1 MAGHSKW
8 SNIKHKKK
16 KEDKK
21 RNKLFN
27 KHLREIS
34 VAAREGGGDPE
45 MNPRLD
51 TAINNAK
58 SDNVPKDNIER
69 AIKKGTGELDEGDG
83 KYEDA
88 TYEGYGP
95 GGIAYF
101 IEVTT
106 NNYNRTVGEIR
117 HIFSSHGGNLGTD
130 GSVGYLFEQKGMI
143 RIKKEEQDH
152 EIDEEEF
159 MLKAID
165 AGAEDIDTDGDVL
178 NVTTGRESMYEVN
191 DELED
196 MGYDID
202 SAELIRIPM
211 TEVKVDSGV
220 AESNFKLIEKFEDN
234 DDVSNVFTNMK
245 MDDETLAIAEQMD

>member
-8 SNIKHKKK
+8 ANIKHKKAR
-16 KEDKK
+16 EDKK
-21 RNKLFN
+21 RNKIFN

-45 MNPRLD
+45 MNPRLSM
-51 TAINNAK
+51 AIDNAK

-69 AIKKGTGELDEGDG
+69 AIKKGTGELDEGEG
-83 KYEDA
+83 RYKDA

-106 NNYNRTVGEIR
+106 NNYNRTVADIR

-130 GSVGYLFEQKGMI
+130 GSVGYLFNQKGMI
-143 RIKKEEQDH
+143 RVPREEH
-152 EIDEEEF
+152 DEEEF
-159 MLKAID
+159 MLDAID
-165 AGAEDIDTDGDVL
+165 AGAEEIDAEEEYFA
-178 NVTTGRESMYEVN
+178 VTTGREEMFDVKGNLEESGYEV
-191 DELED
+191 E
-196 MGYDID
+196 
-202 SAELIRIPM
+202 SSELIRIPM
-211 TEVKVDSGV
+211 TEVKVGEGT
-220 AESNFKLIEKFEDN
+220 ARSNFRLMEKFEDN

-245 MDDETLAIAEQMD
+245 MDEETLALAENID

>member
-8 SNIKHKKK
+8 SNIKHKKA

-45 MNPRLD
+45 VNPRLD

-83 KYEDA
+83 RYEDA

-117 HIFSSHGGNLGTD
+117 HIFSSLGGNLGTD
-130 GSVGYLFEQKGMI
+130 GSVDYLFEQKGMI
-143 RIKKEEQDH
+143 RIKKKEH
-152 EIDEEEF
+152 DEEEF
-159 MLKAID
+159 MLQAID
-165 AGAEDIDTDGDVL
+165 AGAEDIDTEGDFF
-178 NVTTGRESMYEVN
+178 NITTGRESMYEVN
-191 DELED
+191 DKLEK
-196 MGYDID
+196 MGYDIE

-211 TEVKVDSGV
+211 TEVKVEANV

-245 MDDETLAIAEQMD
+245 MDEETLAIAEQMD

>member
-8 SNIKHKKK
+8 SNIKHKKA
-16 KEDKK
+16 KEDKRRAK
-21 RNKLFN
+21 IFN

-45 MNPRLD
+45 MNARLSV
-51 TAINNAK
+51 AIDNAK

-69 AIKKGTGELDEGDG
+69 AIKKGTGELDEGEG
-83 KYEDA
+83 RYEDA

-117 HIFSSHGGNLGTD
+117 HIFSQHGGNLGTD

-143 RIKKEEQDH
+143 RVIQEDH
-152 EIDEEEF
+152 DEEEF
-159 MLKAID
+159 MLEAID
-165 AGAEDIDTDGDVL
+165 AGAEDIESEDGYFA
-178 NVTTGRESMYEVN
+178 VTTAREAMYNVR
-191 DELED
+191 DRLEEED
-196 MGYDID
+196 FDID
-202 SAELIRIPM
+202 SAELVRVPM
-211 TEVKVDSGV
+211 TEVKADPQT
-220 AESNFKLIEKFEDN
+220 AESNFKLMEKFDDN

-245 MDDETLAIAEQMD
+245 MDAETLEIAEQLD

>member
-8 SNIKHKKK
+8 SNIKHKKA

-27 KHLREIS
+27 KHMREIS

-51 TAINNAK
+51 TAIENAK

-69 AIKKGTGELDEGDG
+69 AIKKGIGELDEGEG
-83 KYEDA
+83 RYEDA

-106 NNYNRTVGEIR
+106 NNYNRTVGDIR

-130 GSVGYLFEQKGMI
+130 GSVDYLFEQKGMI
-143 RIKKEEQDH
+143 RIKKEEHDV
-152 EIDEEEF
+152 DEEEF
-159 MLKAID
+159 MLNAID
-165 AGAEDIDTDGDVL
+165 AGAEEIDTDGEVF
-178 NVTTGRESMYEVN
+178 NITTGRESMYEVRDN
-191 DELED
+191 LEEMD
-196 MGYDID
+196 YDIE

-211 TEVKVDSGV
+211 TEVKVETNV
-220 AESNFKLIEKFEDN
+220 AESNFKLIDKFEDN

-245 MDDETLAIAEQMD
+245 MDEETLAIAEQRD

>member
-8 SNIKHKKK
+8 SNIKHKKA

-21 RNKLFN
+21 RAKIFN
-27 KHLREIS
+27 KHLREIT

-51 TAINNAK
+51 TAISNAK
-58 SDNVPKDNIER
+58 SDNVPKDNIKR
-69 AIKKGTGELDEGDG
+69 AVKKGTGELDEGDG
-83 KYEDA
+83 RYEDA

-130 GSVGYLFEQKGMI
+130 GSVSYMFNQKGRI
-143 RIKKEEQDH
+143 RVIKGDM
-152 EIDEEEF
+152 DEEEF
-159 MLKAID
+159 MLAAIE
-165 AGAEDIDTDGDVL
+165 AGAEDIEVEDAFF
-178 NVTTGRESMYEVN
+178 NVVTGREEMYDVRERLENNGYEIKNAELVRIPDTEVN
-191 DELED
+191 TNA
-196 MGYDID
+196 
-202 SAELIRIPM
+202 S
-211 TEVKVDSGV
+211 T
-220 AESNFKLIEKFEDN
+220 AESNLKLMNAFDDN
-234 DDVSNVFTNMK
+234 DDVSNIFTNMQ
-245 MDDETLAIAEQMD
+245 MDEDTLAIAEELA

>member
-8 SNIKHKKK
+8 SNIKHKKA

-27 KHLREIS
+27 KHLREITVS
-34 VAAREGGGDPE
+34 AREGGGDPE

-117 HIFSSHGGNLGTD
+117 HIFSSLGGNLGTD
-130 GSVGYLFEQKGMI
+130 GSVDYLFEQKGMI
-143 RIKKEEQDH
+143 RIKKDEY
-152 EIDEEEF
+152 DEEEF
-159 MLKAID
+159 MLNAID
-165 AGAEDIDTDGDVL
+165 AGAEDIDTDGDFF

-191 DELED
+191 DELEEMD
-196 MGYDID
+196 YDIE

-211 TEVKVDSGV
+211 TEVKVDADV
-220 AESNFKLIEKFEDN
+220 AESNFKLMEKFEDN

>member
-8 SNIKHKKK
+8 ANIKHKKA

-21 RNKLFN
+21 RAKIFN

-34 VAAREGGGDPE
+34 VAAREGGGDPD

-83 KYEDA
+83 RYEDA

-95 GGIAYF
+95 GGVAYF

-117 HIFSSHGGNLGTD
+117 HIFSKHGGNLGTD
-130 GSVGYLFEQKGMI
+130 GSVAYMFDQKGMI
-143 RIKKEEQDH
+143 RIKDVGF
-152 EIDEEEF
+152 DEDEF
-159 MLKAID
+159 MLDAID
-165 AGAEDIDTDGDVL
+165 AGAEEIENDDEYYA
-178 NVTTGRESMYEVN
+178 VTTAREEMYEVN
-191 DELED
+191 DNLEEA
-196 MGYDID
+196 GYEIE
-202 SAELIRIPM
+202 SAELIRIPQ
-211 TEVKVDSGV
+211 TEVKVDEDT
-220 AESNFKLIEKFEDN
+220 AISNFKLIEKFEDN
-234 DDVSNVFTNMK
+234 DDVSNVFTSMK
-245 MDDETLAIAEQMD
+245 MDEETLAIAEEME

>member
-8 SNIKHKKK
+8 SNIKHKKA

-27 KHLREIS
+27 KHLREIT

-51 TAINNAK
+51 TAIDNAK

-106 NNYNRTVGEIR
+106 NNYNRTVGDIR
-117 HIFSSHGGNLGTD
+117 HIFSTHGGNLGTD

-143 RIKKEEQDH
+143 RVKSDDH
-152 EIDEEEF
+152 DEEEF
-159 MLKAID
+159 MLNAID
-165 AGAEDIDTDGDVL
+165 AGAEEIDTEGEFF
-178 NVTTGRESMYEVN
+178 NVTTSREGMYEVRE
-191 DELED
+191 ELEEMD
-196 MGYDID
+196 YEME

-211 TEVKVDSGV
+211 TDVAVEPDV
-220 AESNFKLIEKFEDN
+220 AESNFKLMEKFEDN

-245 MDDETLAIAEQMD
+245 MDDKTLAIAEEMDG

>member
-8 SNIKHKKK
+8 ANIKHKKA

-21 RNKLFN
+21 RAKIFN
-27 KHLREIS
+27 KHLREIT

-45 MNPRLD
+45 MNPRLSVAVD
-51 TAINNAK
+51 NAK

-83 KYEDA
+83 RYENA

-117 HIFSSHGGNLGTD
+117 HIFSKHGGNLGTD

-143 RIKKEEQDH
+143 RVKSDEH
-152 EIDEEEF
+152 DEEEF
-159 MLKAID
+159 MLNCID
-165 AGAEDIDTDGDVL
+165 AGAEEIELDSSFFAI
-178 NVTTGRESMYEVN
+178 TTERENMYEVKDN
-191 DELED
+191 LEEQD
-196 MGYDID
+196 YEIE
-202 SAELIRIPM
+202 SAELVRIPM
-211 TEVKVDSGV
+211 TEVKVDEDTAV
-220 AESNFKLIEKFEDN
+220 SNFKLMSAFEDN

-245 MDDETLAIAEQMD
+245 MDEETLAIAEEIE

>member
-8 SNIKHKKK
+8 SNIKHKKA

-21 RNKLFN
+21 RAKLFN
-27 KHLREIS
+27 KHLREIT

-45 MNPRLD
+45 MNARLD

-69 AIKKGTGELDEGDG
+69 AIKKGTGELDDGDG

-117 HIFSSHGGNLGTD
+117 HIFSKFGGNLGTD

-143 RIKKEEQDH
+143 RIQIGDK
-152 EIDEEEF
+152 DEEKI
-159 MLKAID
+159 MLHAID
-165 AGAEDIDTDGDVL
+165 AGAEDIETGDDFFA
-178 NVTTGRESMYEVN
+178 VTTGRESMYEVQDN
-191 DELED
+191 LKEED
-196 MGYDID
+196 YEIE
-202 SAELIRIPM
+202 SAELVRIPD
-211 TEVKVDSGV
+211 TEVKMEEDTAV
-220 AESNFKLIEKFEDN
+220 SNFKLMSAFDDN
-234 DDVSNVFTNMK
+234 DDVSDVFTNMM
-245 MDDETLAIAEQMD
+245 MDEETLEIGEAVE

>member
-8 SNIKHKKK
+8 ANIKHKKAR
-16 KEDKK
+16 EDKK
-21 RNKLFN
+21 RAKIFN

-34 VAAREGGGDPE
+34 VAAREGGGDPD
-45 MNPRLD
+45 MNARLD
-51 TAINNAK
+51 TAIENAK

-83 KYEDA
+83 RYEDA

-117 HIFSSHGGNLGTD
+117 HIFTKHGGNLGTD

-143 RIKKEEQDH
+143 RVEAEDH
-152 EIDEEEF
+152 DEEEF
-159 MLKAID
+159 MLDAID
-165 AGAEDIDTDGDVL
+165 AGAEEIEPDENFFAI
-178 NVTTGRESMYEVN
+178 TTAREAMYEVK
-191 DELED
+191 DKLEEQ
-196 MGYDID
+196 GYEID
-202 SAELIRIPM
+202 SAELVRIPM
-211 TEVKVDSGV
+211 TEVKVDKDT
-220 AESNFKLIEKFEDN
+220 ALSNFKLMEKFEEN
-234 DDVSNVFTNMK
+234 DDVSNVFTNMQ
-245 MDDETLAIAEQMD
+245 MDEETLAIAENMD

>member
-8 SNIKHKKK
+8 SNIKHKKA

-21 RNKLFN
+21 RAKIFN

-45 MNPRLD
+45 MNARLD
-51 TAINNAK
+51 TAISNAK
-58 SDNVPKDNIER
+58 NDNVPKDNIER

-83 KYEDA
+83 RYEDA

-117 HIFSSHGGNLGTD
+117 HIFSKHGGNLGTD

-143 RIKKEEQDH
+143 RIEKGDT
-152 EIDEEEF
+152 DEEEF
-159 MLKAID
+159 MLTAID
-165 AGAEDIDTDGDVL
+165 AGAEDIETGEGYFA
-178 NVTTGRESMYEVN
+178 VTTGRESMYEVR
-191 DELED
+191 DTLEEQ
-196 MGYDID
+196 GYEIE
-202 SAELIRIPM
+202 SAELVRIPS
-211 TEVKVDSGV
+211 TEVKVEEGTAV
-220 AESNFKLIEKFEDN
+220 SNFKLINAFDDN
-234 DDVSNVFTNMK
+234 DDVSNVFTNMQ
-245 MDDETLAIAEQMD
+245 MDDETLAISETID